1 MYIHI
6 HKYVLIYKA
15 TALAFLYHLLS
26 NNAFVDT
33 PFVRSSPSLTYYV
46 RATPNAIARYALLAA
61 HYNYD
66 NSPI

>member
-1 MYIHI
+1 MFIDCPSFSVSSI
-6 HKYVLIYKA
+6 I
-15 TALAFLYHLLS
+15 LL